1 MDVIY
6 LVKIDEFPPMDMD
19 TREGI
24 IVVAMVRKKRKTVN
38 YLVKTRGLAS
48 TNVPLPV
55 DITDID
61 LPTTGAVKL
70 DLATGSETPGHVELN
85 LEQLYAGLVDAPD
98 TYAQLK
104 VLQLFRSHLKVIVTA
119 ADTIRALPSDTQAL
133 FWTVAMD
140 AFRFTFR
147 LYTDPVMKDMRKT
160 ILPILTTFSIYDA
173 HFPNLTGSESLG
185 DVVVDE
191 VARFLQD
198 TVLNGPA
205 KSVDDIVVVLDQI
218 LAMCEYPAAADALWA
233 LQTRHSPL
241 FGSLIRYCGAQLRLL
256 TAPIVVYHGKHDVP
270 QEEDNDDHD
279 VPQSS
284 EVVLASE
291 RCMALLRS
299 LVIICT
305 ASQRTTRSLHL
316 VRTPVHTPLAPAQ
329 LADALQ
335 DIVMQCLVILE
346 TSVVH
351 KDLLTTV
358 GLSVALVLKLHLG
371 DDATYLA
378 AMLSWLF
385 DHADSPLMPHSTIAR
400 LSDTAKLSMYRGLL
414 NSVSDASF
422 RFDFHGKTLVEI
434 LFDTILAHCVDASL
448 NVRLY
453 AFQVLDMYLR
463 RLLQANVRLCAA
475 TTTALVDAVL
485 LNWEHPAKKINQFM
499 TPMFTHAVAMLGL
512 DSSPD
517 WTALLTRL
525 LAQPDENRSKFIAL
539 GILLPRLSV
548 ADLLER
554 HPTFFPSLLA
564 SVENQDVVASAATLF
579 VQVLDALRHHL
590 ADNLA
595 AWSAFWV
602 PPVADALLSPNSGLG
617 LRIATYVV
625 PVLAKSEPTSLGL
638 LVAAIRARDDSDVR
652 LWALFELVK
661 HARKT
666 AKDPPTLPADEIKR
680 GLVHLSGD
688 IRMAAYDML
697 CASLKTTSL
706 PDASD
711 LELVQFFLVSSSKS
725 IPTPLRMKLIIG
737 LKAMLLR
744 IREASRK
751 SCRREPSADDS
762 ALEFPKWIEI
772 FVVNCITPGATPQRL
787 TMGLEILQLYTQI
800 FDKTTAFHTAA
811 VTKALLNAIISCWDR
826 VRALAFA
833 ILETFPK
840 PLPGYE
846 DGLDSL
852 FDWALTLCCSP
863 RQRES
868 DAGALFMRLLY
879 KQHDHLKFLPDAS
892 AQACVH
898 HVVSILKTRLEILAS
913 SEPGEPPLI
922 HGLLLALRFM
932 LEDTP
937 AVDDWQS
944 TIQTLFE
951 LLWRAMHL
959 ALSVVGD
966 ATSGVG
972 AQTLEASYAVVGE
985 VLTTPQLRAKVDCRG
1000 HLVLDDPELADGD
1013 AEQRAVVG
1021 SWLAAREAAG
1031 VLAALVKSILRS
1043 SLQADADIQRAGDLL
1058 LNALFALKHGGAVA
1072 TVSVAFE
1079 DVCKALLHH
1088 SDTHRALGQAPSK
1101 WCDQLL
1107 HRLEHAEQ
1115 QFILRRSAGFAS
1127 SFVALLRSEPRN
1139 AAATMLPHVVSTLL
1153 RLAGDTNAAERVRVH
1168 SLNILKLVGQD
1179 GVLAEDVAV
1188 YVPAMLTVAVHGFE
1202 STSWA
1207 VRNSSMMLF
1216 AATTQ
1221 RAIGDKQVADGAASV
1236 GVSANDVFTR
1246 CAGVDRFLLEHLRA
1260 QVYPLL
1266 LFLSRL
1272 RPGEDAD
1279 GVLPLETFIPLVI
1292 ASADDSNMFHRRMA
1306 AHALAAI
1313 VRPENISAVA
1323 LSLLP
1328 PLDGPKYKNNQLH
1341 GSLLQLVAL
1350 VEKTSDARVLV
1361 PLVDRFAGAFPSILA
1376 LPCDTNRGVFLQ
1388 LCGLALGKL
1397 ESAHELSLWRL
1408 MSRHCQDALTAET
1421 PAQSKPG
1428 RDLYL
1433 QNVAAFVVQLGAS
1446 MKDHSAI
1453 RTGLESV
1460 VFELRRT
1467 TTKEF
1472 HDRVD
1477 AFMATAEILPLVQVL
1492 TRQLLVETHPPT
1504 QTRQLLLLVRLAR
1517 AESTAWT
1524 HIADAATAR
1533 ISALAVD
1540 SIDPVTT
1547 APALELLSLIHR
1559 GQSTDAA
1566 AQAAAAVV
1574 DVLVKQVVILSDENQ
1589 PLLVRQAAAHALVHS
1604 RILATRASDARADLA
1619 VDAWIAALDLL
1630 QDDELQVRETA
1641 RQAAVDGIQWRF
1653 PALADP
1659 SDMIVLP
1666 HAVEFLASEFKASA
1680 RLKEHV
1686 VAFVAKWTTVTP
1698 LLTESIGTDADLTTC
1713 NLLCEKIFEAESGNF
1728 FKQTDLTVQLLT
1740 WHCVSTGVVAI
1751 PSVVEELDA
1760 ALQVWHQAGDRQ
1772 AWVGGTTFFPDVFPL
1787 LHNLVVVATAVLAQ
1801 RQTRHDGI
1809 YTLATA
1815 LLQSQARNMHPLL
1828 HTALSTLAK
1837 AAHMPQTV
1845 SREVDLSAM
1854 VYLAPF
1860 WKARDDVAAR

>member
-1 MDVIY
+1 
-6 LVKIDEFPPMDMD
+6 
-19 TREGI
+19 
-24 IVVAMVRKKRKTVN
+24 MVRKKRKTVN

-55 DITDID
+55 DISDID

-85 LEQLYAGLVDAPD
+85 LKQLYADLVDAPD

-147 LYTDPVMKDMRKT
+147 LYTDPVTKDMRKT

-270 QEEDNDDHD
+270 QKDANDDHD
-279 VPQSS
+279 VPQPS

-299 LVIICT
+299 LVITCT
-305 ASQRTTRSLHL
+305 ASQRTTPSLHL
-316 VRTPVHTPLAPAQ
+316 VRTPVHAPLAPAQ
-329 LADALQ
+329 LAAALQ
-335 DIVMQCLVILE
+335 DIVRQCLVILE

-371 DDATYLA
+371 DDATYVALMLA
-378 AMLSWLF
+378 WLF

-400 LSDTAKLSMYRGLL
+400 LSATAKLSMYRGLL

-422 RFDFHGKTLVEI
+422 RLDFKGKTLVEI
-434 LFDTILAHCVDASL
+434 LFETVLAHCVDASL

-463 RLLQANVRLCAA
+463 RLFQANVRLCAA

-485 LNWEHPAKKINQFM
+485 LNWDHPAKKINQFM

-517 WTALLTRL
+517 WTALLARL
-525 LAQPDENRSKFIAL
+525 LAQPDQNRSKFIAL

-548 ADLLER
+548 ADLLDR

-579 VQVLDALRHHL
+579 VQVLDALRHHFV
-590 ADNLA
+590 DNLA

-638 LVAAIRARDDSDVR
+638 LVDAIRARDDSDVR

-661 HARKT
+661 HASKT
-666 AKDPPTLPADEIKR
+666 AKDPPTLPADEVKR
-680 GLVHLSGD
+680 GLVHRSGD

-706 PDASD
+706 PDAND
-711 LELVQFFLVSSSKS
+711 LQLVQFFLVSSSKS

-751 SCRREPSADDS
+751 SCRRDPSADDS
-762 ALEFPKWIEI
+762 ALQFPKWIQL

-879 KQHDHLKFLPDAS
+879 KQHGHLKFLRADAS
-892 AQACVH
+892 AQACVD
-898 HVVSILKTRLEILAS
+898 HVVAILKTRLDILAS
-913 SEPGEPPLI
+913 SERGEPPLI

-937 AVDDWQS
+937 AVDNWQN
-944 TIQTLFE
+944 TIQTMFE

-1127 SFVALLRSEPRN
+1127 SFVALLRAEPRN

-1153 RLAGDTNAAERVRVH
+1153 RLAGDANAAERVRVH

-1246 CAGVDRFLLEHLRA
+1246 CAGVDRFLLQHLGA

-1272 RPGEDAD
+1272 RPGEDSD
-1279 GVLPLETFIPLVI
+1279 GVLPLETFIPLVL
-1292 ASADDSNMFHRRMA
+1292 ASADDSNIFHRRMA

-1313 VRPENISAVA
+1313 VRPENIAAVA

-1350 VEKTSDARVLV
+1350 VDKTSDARVLV
-1361 PLVDRFAGAFPSILA
+1361 PLVDRFAGVFPSILA
-1376 LPCDTNRGVFLQ
+1376 LPCDTNRGVFLE
-1388 LCGLALGKL
+1388 LCGIALGKL
-1397 ESAHELSLWRL
+1397 ENAQELPLWRL

-1421 PAQSKPG
+1421 PAHSKPG

-1433 QNVAAFVVQLGAS
+1433 HNVAAFVVQLGAS
-1446 MKDHSAI
+1446 LKDPSAI
-1453 RTGLESV
+1453 LPGLESV

-1472 HDRVD
+1472 YNRID
-1477 AFMATAEILPLVQVL
+1477 AFVATADVLPLVQVL

-1504 QTRQLLLLVRLAR
+1504 QTRQLLLLVCLAM

-1524 HIADAATAR
+1524 HIAAATAR
-1533 ISALAVD
+1533 IAALAVD

-1559 GQSTDAA
+1559 GQSSDVAA
-1566 AQAAAAVV
+1566 APAAVV
-1574 DVLVKQVVILSDENQ
+1574 DVVVKQIVILSDENQ

-1604 RILATRASDARADLA
+1604 RILATRASDPCADLA
-1619 VDAWIAALDLL
+1619 VDAWMAALDLL

-1641 RQAAVDGIQWRF
+1641 RQAAVDAIQWRF
-1653 PALADP
+1653 SALADP
-1659 SDMIVLP
+1659 SEMIVLP

-1680 RLKEHV
+1680 RLHEHV
-1686 VAFVAKWTTVTP
+1686 VAFVAKWTTVAP
-1698 LLTESIGTDADLTTC
+1698 LLTESIGTDADVATC

-1728 FKQTDLTVQLLT
+1728 FKQTDLTLQLMT

-1751 PSVVEELDA
+1751 PSVIDELDA
-1760 ALQVWHQAGDRQ
+1760 ALRVWQQAGDRQ

-1787 LHNLVVVATAVLAQ
+1787 LHNLIVVATAVLAQ
-1801 RQTRHDGI
+1801 RQTCHDAI

-1815 LLQSQARNMHPLL
+1815 LLQFQAPNMHPLL

-1837 AAHMPQTV
+1837 AAHSPQTV
-1845 SREVDLSAM
+1845 SREVDLSALL
-1854 VYLAPF
+1854 YLAPF
-1860 WKARDDVAAR
+1860 WTAQDAAAAASH